1 MEGFRNVLAIR
12 AEVEGQW
19 GGARPAP
26 EKYVDLSYYQ
36 RAVAALER

>member
-1 MEGFRNVLAIR
+1 MRKLIDVATETVFG
-12 AEVEGQW
+12 GQW
-19 GGARPAP
+19 GGAPPAP